1 MNKWEVMEIFK
12 EHGAIMEGHFRL
24 SSGLHSDA
32 YVQCAR
38 ILQHPR
44 IGERLA
50 DELANRFKGT
60 EIDVVVSPAVGGI
73 IIGYLV
79 ALSLDRRMVYAE
91 REDGKLR
98 LRRGQTVEAGERALL
113 VEDVITTGSSLKE
126 LQRLLEERGAQVV
139 GIAAIIER
147 GRDIEFSVPKE
158 CLLDV
163 EMRTWE
169 PEECPLCK
177 REVPLETPG
186 SRFN

>member
-1 MNKWEVMEIFK
+1 MNRWEVLEIFK

-50 DELANRFKGT
+50 DELANRFRER
-60 EIDVVVSPAVGGI
+60 EIDVVASPAVGGI

-79 ALSLDRRMVYAE
+79 ALSLDKRMVFAE
-91 REDGKLR
+91 REDGELR
-98 LRRGQTVEAGERALL
+98 LRRGQAVSQGEKVLL
-113 VEDVITTGSSLKE
+113 VEDVITTGGSLRE
-126 LQRLLEERGAQVV
+126 LKSMLEEGGAEVI

-163 EMRTWE
+163 EMKTWQ

-177 REVPLETPG
+177 QGMPLETPG
-186 SRFN
+186 SRFG